1 MQKQSHTFLR
11 FFSLRN
17 ILLILLTGLIG
28 YMFVYPKVAGIFYN
42 YNREKTMNT
51 IEQS

>member
-1 MQKQSHTFLR
+1 MKHQSQPTFR

-17 ILLILLTGLIG
+17 ILFTLFLGLIA

-42 YNREKTMNT
+42 YNRQKTMNT

>member
-1 MQKQSHTFLR
+1 MQKTPKSLFH

-17 ILLILLTGLIG
+17 ILFTLLLGLIA
-28 YMFVYPKVAGIFYN
+28 YMFAYPKVAGIFYN

-51 IEQS
+51 IEQT